1 MKKFIAAIALV
12 TSLGL
17 AACNDPAPVNNT
29 PPAEPVIVDDEC
41 PRADGEPC
49 R

>member
-1 MKKFIAAIALV
+1 MKKIAISLAIVASAIL
-12 TSLGL
+12 S
-17 AACNDPAPVNNT
+17 ACQADTAPPAPSNV
-29 PPAEPVIVDDEC
+29 EQVDDEC